1 MKNKKNPMVA
11 AALAGMIGAAFTIST
26 VTQAKSPPKGEN
38 VPCYG
43 VNECGGKGSF
53 CGVPGANSCHGKNS
67 CKGKGLIQM
76 EKSECLKKG
85 GQVADAAWKKKME
98 KAAHKG

>member
-1 MKNKKNPMVA
+1 MKNSKNPLVA
-11 AALAGMIGAAFTIST
+11 AALAGMISASFTLSTAA
-26 VTQAKSPPKGEN
+26 QAKAPAKAES

-53 CGVPGANSCHGKNS
+53 CGVPGSHACHGKNS
-67 CKGKGLIQM
+67 CKGKGLVQI

-85 GQVADAAWKKKME
+85 GQVADAAWRKKME
-98 KAAHKG
+98 KAGHKG